1 MAQQPNI
8 ELDPSDR
15 PRSVPSPATARRWSP
30 ADRPGVITSPS
41 QKPTG
46 DGFGHPGP
54 DTGWA
59 ITLIRR
65 AELDD
70 GSEEL
75 EAVLAALMGA
85 RASANGRAPTTGD
98 LAAALALCGVG
109 DGYPDGVAERRER
122 WKRAVSHDKPKGRT
136 ALAEVDDD
144 LLLESPERIR
154 AAMTAR

>member
-15 PRSVPSPATARRWSP
+15 PRAVPSPATARRWSP

-41 QKPTG
+41 EKPTG

-54 DTGWA
+54 DAGWA

-65 AELDD
+65 AKLD
-70 GSEEL
+70 GVSEEF

-85 RASANGRAPTTGD
+85 RASANGRAPTQGD
-98 LAAALALCGVG
+98 LAAALAMCGEG
-109 DGYPDGVAERRER
+109 DGYPDHITERRER
-122 WKRAVSHDKPKGRT
+122 WTRAISHDTPVGKT
-136 ALAEVDDD
+136 ALSEIDHE
-144 LLLESPERIR
+144 LLLDSPERIR
-154 AAMTAR
+154 VALIGR